1 VLLIGAIRRTLP
13 RGPIEWKTVP
23 QHLLRETRRD
33 VLICFVMLFVC
44 LSAMFMTSSRGGVLV
59 SLAIMIV
66 TFMIYFGRDTPR
78 GLGFVIALVA
88 CVATGLLLLQVLGS
102 NVASRIEFQGLSDQ
116 GRLSVYRSTLR
127 IIADNPWFGTGLGTF
142 AFAFPP
148 YRNDDISMQGL
159 WGIGHSTPLEF
170 ASEMGIPFTLVVAG
184 AWIAALVILSLRL
197 RGRRQ
202 DIVAPLSSFSVAL
215 IALLH
220 SSIDFSL
227 QVAGYSIVVFALLGL
242 GLSQAVRRAEASSAH
257 SGDVAHPPSLGAV
270 RDPRRHR

>member
-1 VLLIGAIRRTLP
+1 
-13 RGPIEWKTVP
+13 
-23 QHLLRETRRD
+23 
-33 VLICFVMLFVC
+33 
-44 LSAMFMTSSRGGVLV
+44 
-59 SLAIMIV
+59 
-66 TFMIYFGRDTPR
+66 
-78 GLGFVIALVA
+78 
-88 CVATGLLLLQVLGS
+88 
-102 NVASRIEFQGLSDQ
+102 
-116 GRLSVYRSTLR
+116 
-127 IIADNPWFGTGLGTF
+127 
-142 AFAFPP
+142 
-148 YRNDDISMQGL
+148 
-159 WGIGHSTPLEF
+159 
-170 ASEMGIPFTLVVAG
+170 MGIPFTLVVAG